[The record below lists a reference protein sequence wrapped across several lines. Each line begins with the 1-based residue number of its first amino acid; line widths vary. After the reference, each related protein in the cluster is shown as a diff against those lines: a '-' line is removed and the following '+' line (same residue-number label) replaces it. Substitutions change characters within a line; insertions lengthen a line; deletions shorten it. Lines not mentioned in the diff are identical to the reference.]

1 MDWIDLQAPA
11 LDVGAVRRVRDDGSK
26 AAGSFLTR
34 STGTP
39 AGSITSGNL
48 AGAREMMAGR

>member
-26 AAGSFLTR
+26 AAGSFLHPLDR
-34 STGTP
+34 H
-39 AGSITSGNL
+39 
-48 AGAREMMAGR
+48 AGRQHHFRKSSRRP